1 MIAPVVLPMFA
12 GAMMLALGGER
23 RRNVNAALN
32 VATTFA
38 LVVIATA
45 LLRAAD
51 AAPTGVAGV
60 YRLGDW
66 PAPFAIVLV
75 VDRLAAVMLLLTSL
89 LAAAAVVFSLA
100 RWHRAG
106 VLFHPLF
113 QFLLMGING
122 AFLTGDLFNLF
133 VFFEV
138 LLAASYGLALHG
150 SGPGRVTA
158 GLHYIVVNLAASL
171 LFLIGVSLIYGVS
184 GTLNM
189 ADLAARI
196 PAMRTED
203 RALLEAGAGI
213 LGIAFLV
220 KAGMWPLCF
229 WLPAT
234 YAAAAPPVA
243 SIFAILTKVGAYI
256 VLRLHLLLFGDDAG
270 ASAQFGGEWILL
282 GGIATIAFGAIGSLA
297 SQDMARLAGFS
308 VLVSSGTVLAAIGMG
323 QVGVTGGA
331 LFYLVSST
339 LGLGAFFL
347 LIELVERGREP
358 GADVLAVTREAVRR
372 RGRPGRIKRS
382 RHRDPG
388 DDGDPRSGLHRL
400 RPCHLRTAAA
410 LRIHRQVC
418 PPDSCAQSVDW
429 RCLDCELG
437 YASRSDPVGAGGSYR
452 HDARRYPCVLGFAGP
467 HCTTRASDRGGAGRS
482 PPAALRNPDD
492 PGRPDHAL
500 HAGNGAI
507 AARPSRLYPRRP
519 WFCRRAAKGPEGA
532 NMTRLVPF
540 PMVSAG
546 LLVLWLLLNGLSVGH
561 ILLGGA
567 VALIGGWAL
576 AALEPPKMRVR
587 RPLAVL
593 RLTAFVFADIVRSN
607 VAVARIILGLE
618 PRRWTS
624 GFVDIPLELRDPYGL
639 ATLACIITSTP
650 GTLWVDFNE
659 ASGTLTIHVLDLVD
673 ETEWVRTIKG
683 RYERLLLEIFA

>member
-1 MIAPVVLPMFA
+1 
-12 GAMMLALGGER
+12 MLALGGER
-23 RRNVNAALN
+23 RRNVNAVLN

-38 LVVIATA
+38 LVATAIA

-51 AAPTGVAGV
+51 AAPTGMAGV

-75 VDRLAAVMLLLTSL
+75 VDRLAAIMLLLTSL
-89 LAAAAVVFSLA
+89 LAAASVVFSLA
-100 RWHRAG
+100 RWHRVG

-150 SGPGRVTA
+150 SGSARVMA

-256 VLRLHLLLFGDDAG
+256 VLRLHLLLFGDEAG
-270 ASAQFGGEWILL
+270 ASAQFGGEWLLL
-282 GGIATIAFGAIGSLA
+282 GGFATVAFGAIGSLA

-323 QVGVTGGA
+323 QVGVTVGA

-358 GADVLAVTREAVRR
+358 GADMLAVTREAY
-372 RGRPGRIKRS
+372 GEE
-382 RHRDPG
+382 
-388 DDGDPRSGLHRL
+388 DDLEESNEVGIAIPATMGILGLAFIGCALVISGLPPL
-400 RPCHLRTAAA
+400 SGFIAKFALLTAA
-410 LRIHRQVC
+410 LN
-418 PPDSCAQSVDW
+418 PP
-429 RCLDCELG
+429 
-437 YASRSDPVGAGGSYR
+437 
-452 HDARRYPCVLGFAGP
+452 
-467 HCTTRASDRGGAGRS
+467 T
-482 PPAALRNPDD
+482 
-492 PGRPDHAL
+492 
-500 HAGNGAI
+500 
-507 AARPSRLYPRRP
+507 
-519 WFCRRAAKGPEGA
+519 
-532 NMTRLVPF
+532 
-540 PMVSAG
+540 
-546 LLVLWLLLNGLSVGH
+546 
-561 ILLGGA
+561 GA
-567 VALIGGWAL
+567 VSIASWAMLPVLILSGL
-576 AALEPPKMRVR
+576 AALIAMTRAGIRALWASPDRTVPRVRLIEAAPVGVLLLLCATQTIQAGPIMRFMQATAQSLHTPHDYIRSVLGPAAEPPK
-587 RPLAVL
+587 
-593 RLTAFVFADIVRSN
+593 
-607 VAVARIILGLE
+607 GLMG
-618 PRRWTS
+618 PT
-624 GFVDIPLELRDPYGL
+624 
-639 ATLACIITSTP
+639 
-650 GTLWVDFNE
+650 
-659 ASGTLTIHVLDLVD
+659 
-673 ETEWVRTIKG
+673 
-683 RYERLLLEIFA
+683 